1 MPEIKPSEIQFR
13 ELKFDIKPDAES
25 RTFTIPVSSEAS
37 VERWWGTEILDHS
50 PDAIDMTRLQDG
62 APLLLDHDPTRQIG
76 VIEGA
81 TVGQDKRLNATV
93 RFSRSSLGEEV
104 FQDVVDGIRRNVSI
118 GYRIDALEEV
128 SKNTYRA
135 NRWMPM
141 EISVVSVP
149 ADAGVGFGRSD
160 SDYNPTELLNQKRSP
175 AMSDP
180 IEETPVEETA
190 PVSEELQAV
199 SAEAPVDA
207 EEIRALAA
215 KSERAR
221 IARINEVG
229 QRAHIDAETIKRF
242 IDNGTPA
249 EEASKELIRMW
260 SEKVDS
266 QSASVHIEAG
276 LSSEDKFRA
285 GAVAALAHRAGFQ
298 KDDPANEFRGKS
310 LHEIGARALEMKGHK
325 TANMTR
331 SEIAGMLLR
340 GHSTSDFPLLLA
352 DVANKSLQN
361 AYGVY
366 PAIWN
371 QIASVGSVSDFKTIN
386 MVRMGSFSSLSTIIE
401 GAEYTA
407 GTFGE
412 EREQLTAVTKGKY
425 IQMTRQMI
433 INDDLS
439 GFSRMASMLGRAAA
453 RTVNADVLGVLTAN
467 AALSD
472 GTALF
477 HADHANLAGSGAA
490 ISVASLG
497 AARAAMRKQK
507 DPSDQDFLNIQP
519 RFLLV
524 PVGKEDMAREIVM
537 SPYNTDTAA
546 QLKPNSIKSW
556 SQLDVISDPLLDA
569 NSTTAWYLIA
579 DPMDAPLLEV
589 RFLDG
594 QQTPYVASEEEFM
607 TDAVRWKV
615 RLDYGV
621 AANDYRGGYKNG
633 GA

>member
-25 RTFTIPVSSEAS
+25 RTFTLPVSSEAS

-93 RFSRSSLGEEV
+93 RFSRSPLGEEV

-128 SKNTYRA
+128 SKNTYSA
-135 NRWMPM
+135 TRWMPM

-242 IDNGTPA
+242 IDNGTSA

-285 GAVAALAHRAGFQ
+285 GAVAALAHRAGFE

-310 LHEIGARALEMKGHK
+310 LHELGARALEMKGHK
-325 TANMTR
+325 VSSMTR

-371 QIASVGSVSDFKTIN
+371 RIANVSSVSDFKTIN
-386 MVRMGSFSSLSTIIE
+386 MIRMGSFSSLDTIIE

-407 GTFGE
+407 GTFSE

-467 AALSD
+467 NALSD

-507 DPSDQDFLNIQP
+507 DASGLDASNIMP

-524 PVGKEDMAREIVM
+524 PVGKEDMAREIVT
-537 SPYNTDTAA
+537 SPYNTDTSG
-546 QLKPNSIKSW
+546 QLKPNSIKGW
-556 SQLDVISDPLLDA
+556 SPLEVISDPLLDD
-569 NSTTAWYLIA
+569 NSATAWYLIA
-579 DPMDAPLLEV
+579 DPMDASLLEIH
-589 RFLDG
+589 FLDG

-615 RLDYGV
+615 RMDYGV

>member
-1 MPEIKPSEIQFR
+1 MPEINHTGVQFR
-13 ELKFDIKPDAES
+13 ELKFDVKPDAES
-25 RTFTIPVSSEAS
+25 RTFTLPVSSEAP
-37 VERWWGTEILDHS
+37 VERWWGTEILAHA
-50 PDAIDMTRLQDG
+50 PEAVDMARLQDG

-81 TVGQDKRLNATV
+81 SVGEDKRLNATI
-93 RFSRSSLGEEV
+93 RFSRSALGEEV
-104 FQDVVDGIRRNVSI
+104 MQDVIDGIRRNVSI
-118 GYRIDALEEV
+118 GYRIDSLQEV
-128 SKNTYRA
+128 SKDTYTA
-135 NRWMPM
+135 TRWMPM

-149 ADAGVGFGRSD
+149 ADAGVGFGRGAD
-160 SDYNPTELLNQKRSP
+160 DYNPLDLLTQKRSP

-190 PVSEELQAV
+190 PVPA
-199 SAEAPVDA
+199 AEAEAAAPVDA
-207 EEIRALAA
+207 EEIRAASA
-215 KSERAR
+215 KAERAR

-229 QRAHIDAETIKRF
+229 IRAAIDPTVIKRF
-242 IDNGTPA
+242 IDAGTPA
-249 EEASKELIRMW
+249 DEASQEILRMW
-260 SEKVDS
+260 SDKVD
-266 QSASVHIEAG
+266 QQVNTPHIEAG

-285 GAVAALAHRAGFQ
+285 GAVAALAHRAGFE
-298 KDDPANEFRGKS
+298 KDDPTNEFRGKS
-310 LHEIGARALEMKGHK
+310 LHELGARALEMKGHK
-325 TANMTR
+325 TASMTR

-340 GHSTSDFPLLLA
+340 SHSTSDFPLLLA

-361 AYGVY
+361 AYGVF
-366 PAIWN
+366 PQIWN
-371 QIASVGSVSDFKTIN
+371 QIAAVGSVSDFKTIN
-386 MVRMGSFSSLSTIIE
+386 MIRMGSFSSLSTILE
-401 GAEYTA
+401 GAEYTQ
-407 GTFGE
+407 GSFSE
-412 EREQLTAVTKGKY
+412 EREQLTAVTKGRY

-439 GFSRMASMLGRAAA
+439 GFSRMATMLGRAAA
-453 RTVNADVLGVLTAN
+453 RTVNADVIGVLTAN

-477 HADHANLAGSGAA
+477 HADHSNLAGSSAA
-490 ISVASLG
+490 ISVATLG

-507 DPSDQDFLNIQP
+507 DPSGLDPANIMP
-519 RFLLV
+519 RYLLV
-524 PVGKEDMAREIVM
+524 PVGKEDMAREIVT

-546 QLKPNSIKSW
+546 QLKNNSIRSW
-556 SQLDVISDPLLDA
+556 SPLEVISDPLLDD
-569 NSTTAWYLIA
+569 NSATAWYMIA

-594 QQTPYVASEEEFM
+594 QQTPYVASEEEFL

>member
-1 MPEIKPSEIQFR
+1 
-13 ELKFDIKPDAES
+13 
-25 RTFTIPVSSEAS
+25 
-37 VERWWGTEILDHS
+37 
-50 PDAIDMTRLQDG
+50 
-62 APLLLDHDPTRQIG
+62 
-76 VIEGA
+76 
-81 TVGQDKRLNATV
+81 
-93 RFSRSSLGEEV
+93 
-104 FQDVVDGIRRNVSI
+104 
-118 GYRIDALEEV
+118 
-128 SKNTYRA
+128 
-135 NRWMPM
+135 
-141 EISVVSVP
+141 
-149 ADAGVGFGRSD
+149 
-160 SDYNPTELLNQKRSP
+160 
-175 AMSDP
+175 MSDP

-190 PVSEELQAV
+190 PESVELQAV

-285 GAVAALAHRAGFQ
+285 GAVAALAHRAGFE
-298 KDDPANEFRGKS
+298 KDDPSNEFRGKS
-310 LHEIGARALEMKGHK
+310 LHELGARALEMKGHK
-325 TANMTR
+325 VSGLTR
-331 SEIAGMLLR
+331 SEVAGMLLR

-371 QIASVGSVSDFKTIN
+371 RIANVSSVSDFKTIN
-386 MVRMGSFSSLSTIIE
+386 MIRMGSFSSLDTIIE
-401 GAEYTA
+401 GAEYTQ
-407 GTFGE
+407 GTFSE
-412 EREQLTAVTKGKY
+412 EREQLRAVTKGKF

-467 AALSD
+467 ATMSD

-507 DPSDQDFLNIQP
+507 DASGLDASNIMP

-524 PVGKEDMAREIVM
+524 PVGKEDMAREIVT

-556 SQLDVISDPLLDA
+556 SPLEVISDPLLDD
-569 NSTTAWYLIA
+569 NSATAWYLIA
-579 DPMDAPLLEV
+579 EPMDASLLEIH
-589 RFLDG
+589 FLDG

-615 RLDYGV
+615 RMDYGV

>member
-93 RFSRSSLGEEV
+93 RFSRSALGEEV

-128 SKNTYRA
+128 SKNTYSA
-135 NRWMPM
+135 TRWMPM

-285 GAVAALAHRAGFQ
+285 GAVAALAHRAGFE

-310 LHEIGARALEMKGHK
+310 LHELGARALEMKGHK
-325 TANMTR
+325 VANMTR

-371 QIASVGSVSDFKTIN
+371 QIANVGSVSDFKTIN

-477 HADHANLAGSGAA
+477 HADHGNLAGSGGAV
-490 ISVASLG
+490 SVATLS

-507 DPSDQDFLNIQP
+507 DPSEQDYLNIMP

-524 PVGKEDMAREIVM
+524 PVGKEDIAREVIT
-537 SPYNTDTAA
+537 SAYNTDTTA
-546 QLKPNSIKSW
+546 QLKRNPISGW
-556 SQLDVISDPLLDA
+556 SALEVLSDPLLDD
-569 NSTTAWYLIA
+569 NSSTAWYMLA

-621 AANDYRGGYKNG
+621 AANDFRGGYKNG